1 MKINPQLKEELK
13 KHLDSEIQKSKE
25 EIIVYSPYM
34 LEQNEI
40 DSLLN
45 CFPILKRNSVKNI
58 LDNSLI
64 GGVIIQFGSK
74 IIDLSIKTALHTF
87 QKKLY
92 EIN

>member
-25 EIIVYSPYM
+25 EVILFSPYS
-34 LEQNEI
+34 LEQLEI

-45 CFPILKRNSVKNI
+45 CFPMLKRNSVKNI
-58 LDNSLI
+58 VDSSLI
-64 GGVIIQFGSK
+64 GGVIIQYGSK
-74 IIDLSIKTALHTF
+74 IIDLSIKSVLHTF